1 MSEFDKLNKEV
12 QDGMQGKNESIPIGM
27 PRLGRYANWRKRIF
41 TLLFSSTGAGKS
53 SLADDMMLNAAEW
66 CMQNT
71 KATGRKIKFILF
83 SMERAKHYRIAKW
96 VSRKIFLDEGVSIPI
111 PKLLGWW
118 KEKLTPQEYELFERY
133 RDYVDVLLDE
143 YIDIY
148 EGPRS
153 GPDIYRI
160 CKEFFEKNGKYETD
174 PKNPYKRIYIP
185 HDPNLIVSIVLDH
198 GNLTKRT
205 KEYPT
210 KKQAVDFTCEVL
222 QGFRD
227 LEGASPLWIA
237 QVGRS
242 ISNPLRLKDTEA
254 ELTLDDVKESGDMG
268 DACDIALSLFDPV
281 KYKQTSKT
289 GYNPMDFLDKTNG
302 AKFFRSIQICKSSYG
317 EDDLRIP
324 LAFNG
329 FCGQFKELPRRDSL
343 SDTELYNLIEGVKSK
358 SYFLEIVNNKQ

>member
-1 MSEFDKLNKEV
+1 MSDFDRLMQEIS
-12 QDGMQGKNESIPIGM
+12 DGMSGKNESIPIGL
-27 PRLGRYANWRKRIF
+27 PRLGKYANWRKRIF

-53 SLADDMMLNAAEW
+53 SLADDMILNACDW
-66 CMQNT
+66 CI
-71 KATGRKIKFILF
+71 KHPGGKKIKFHLF

-96 VSRKIFLDEGVSIPI
+96 VSRKIFLDEGIAIPI

-118 KEKLTPQEYELFERY
+118 KDKMTVKEYELVERY
-133 RDYVDVLLDE
+133 RDYINLLLTE

-148 EGPRS
+148 EGARS

-160 CKEFFEKNGKYETD
+160 MKEYFNETGKYEQISE
-174 PKNPYKRIYIP
+174 YKRIYVP
-185 HDPNLIVSIVLDH
+185 NDPNLIVVPILDH
-198 GNLTKRT
+198 GNLIRRT

-210 KKQAVDFTCEVL
+210 KKQAVDITCEFM

-242 ISNPLRLKDTEA
+242 ISNPIRLKDTEA

-289 GYNPMDFLDKTNG
+289 GYNPMEFLDKENG
-302 AKFFRSIQICKSSYG
+302 AKYFRSIQICKSSYG

-329 FCGQFKELPRRDSL
+329 FCGQFKELPRK
-343 SDTELYNLIEGVKSK
+343 DTVDDYQLKNLIESVKNRSF
-358 SYFLEIVNNKQ
+358 FLSEK

>member
-1 MSEFDKLNKEV
+1 MSEFDRLTREV
-12 QDGMQGKNESIPIGM
+12 EDGMHGKNESIPIGL
-27 PRLGRYANWRKRIF
+27 PRLGKYANWRKRIF
-41 TLLFSSTGAGKS
+41 ALLFSSTGAGKS
-53 SLADDMMLNAAEW
+53 SLADEFILNGADW
-66 CMQNT
+66 CIRNS
-71 KATGRKIKFILF
+71 KNTGRSMKFILF

-96 VSRKIFLDEGVSIPI
+96 VSRKVFMDEGIQIPI

-118 KEKLTPQEYELFERY
+118 NEKLTDKEFEIFIQY
-133 RDYVDVLLDE
+133 KDYIDLLLEE

-160 CKEFFEKNGKYETD
+160 CKEFFEANGRYETD

-185 HDPNLIVSIVLDH
+185 NDPNLIVAIVIDH

-210 KKQAVDFTCEVL
+210 KKQAVDFLCEIM

-227 LEGASPLWIA
+227 LEGATILWIA

-281 KYKQTSKT
+281 KYKQGSKT
-289 GYNPMDFLDKTNG
+289 GYNPLDLLDKSTG
-302 AKFFRSIQICKSSYG
+302 AKYFRSVQICKSSYG

-329 FCGQFKELPRRDSL
+329 FCGQFKELPKRDGL
-343 SDTELYNLIEGVKSK
+343 SDMELYNLTESVKNRGF
-358 SYFLEIVNNKQ
+358 FLEEKINK

>member
-1 MSEFDKLNKEV
+1 MSEFDRLQKEV
-12 QDGMQGKNESIPIGM
+12 EDGMDGKNESIPIGL

-53 SLADDMMLNAAEW
+53 GLADDMILNACDW
-66 CMQNT
+66 CIKNP
-71 KATGRKIKFILF
+71 AAGRRIKFILF
-83 SMERAKHYRIAKW
+83 SMERSKHYRIAKW
-96 VSRKIFLDEGVSIPI
+96 VSRKIFMDEGIVIPI

-118 KEKLTPQEYELFERY
+118 KEKLDAKEYELFTRY
-133 RDYVDVLLDE
+133 KDYIDLLLDE

-153 GPDIYRI
+153 GPDMYRI
-160 CKEFFEKNGKYETD
+160 MKQFFAANGKYVDLNEF
-174 PKNPYKRIYIP
+174 KKIYVP
-185 HDPNLIVSIVLDH
+185 DDPNLIVAPVIDH
-198 GNLTKRT
+198 GNLTRRT
-205 KEYPT
+205 KEFPT
-210 KKQAVDFTCEVL
+210 KKQAVDITCEFM

-242 ISNPLRLKDTEA
+242 ISNPLRLKSDEA

-268 DACDIALSLFDPV
+268 DACDIALSLFDPL
-281 KYKQTSKT
+281 KYKQGSRT
-289 GYNPMDFLDKTNG
+289 GYNPVDFLDKETG
-302 AKFFRSIQICKSSYG
+302 SKYFRSVQICKSSYG

-329 FCGQFKELPRRDSL
+329 FCGQFRELPRRDLLGDTSYLSL
-343 SDTELYNLIEGVKSK
+343 AESVRNKSF
-358 SYFLEIVNNKQ
+358 FLEAEKL

>member
-1 MSEFDKLNKEV
+1 MNEFERLLQEV
-12 QDGMQGKNESIPIGM
+12 TDGIEGKNESIPIGL
-27 PRLGRYANWRKRIF
+27 PRLGKYANWRKRIF

-53 SLADDMMLNAAEW
+53 SLADDMILNACEW
-66 CMQNT
+66 CIKNS
-71 KATGRKIKFILF
+71 KSTGRKIKFILF

-96 VSRKIFLDEGVSIPI
+96 ISRKIFIDKGLVIPV

-118 KEKLTPQEYELFERY
+118 SEKLSPCEFEIFNMY
-133 RDYVDVLLDE
+133 KDYVDMLLTD

-148 EGPRS
+148 EGARS
-153 GPDIYRI
+153 SSDIYRI
-160 CKEFFEKNGKYETD
+160 LKEYFEKNGEYTTHPD
-174 PKNPYKRIYIP
+174 NPYKKIYIP
-185 HDPNLIVSIVLDH
+185 HDPNVIVVPVIDH

-205 KEYPT
+205 KDYPT
-210 KKQAVDFTCEVL
+210 KKQAVDNLCEL
-222 QGFRD
+222 MQGFRD
-227 LEGASPLWIA
+227 LEGASPFWIA

-281 KYKQTSKT
+281 KYKQGSKT
-289 GYNPMDFLDKTNG
+289 GYNPMEFLDKNNG
-302 AKFFRSIQICKSSYG
+302 AKYFRSIQICKSSYG

-329 FCGQFKELPRRDSL
+329 FCGQFKELPKRDSL
-343 SDTELYNLIEGVKSK
+343 SDGALHSLIESVKDRSF
-358 SYFLEIVNNKQ
+358 FLSEK

>member
-1 MSEFDKLNKEV
+1 MSEFDKLTQEV
-12 QDGMQGKNESIPIGM
+12 SDGMQGKNEAIPIGL
-27 PRLGRYANWRKRIF
+27 PRLGKYANWRKRIF

-53 SLADDMMLNAAEW
+53 SLADDMILNACEW
-66 CMQNT
+66 CIKNS
-71 KATGRKIKFILF
+71 KSTGRKIKFILF

-96 VSRKIFLDEGVSIPI
+96 VSRRIFLDEGVVIPI

-118 KEKLTPQEYELFERY
+118 NEKLTDQEFELFSRY
-133 RDYVDVLLDE
+133 KDYVEALLED

-148 EGPRS
+148 EGARTS
-153 GPDIYRI
+153 QDIYRI
-160 CKEFFEKNGKYETD
+160 LKGYFERNGEYKVHPD
-174 PKNPYKRIYIP
+174 NPYKKIYIP
-185 HDPNLIVSIVLDH
+185 DDPNIIVVPVIDH

-210 KKQAVDFTCEVL
+210 KKQAVDNLCEL
-222 QGFRD
+222 MQGFRD
-227 LEGASPLWIA
+227 LEGASPFWIA

-242 ISNPLRLKDTEA
+242 ISNPMRLKDTEA

-281 KYKQTSKT
+281 KYKQGSKT
-289 GYNPMDFLDKTNG
+289 GYNPMEFLDKTNG
-302 AKFFRSIQICKSSYG
+302 AKYFRSIQICKSSYG

-343 SDTELYNLIEGVKSK
+343 SDGALHSLVESVKDRSF
-358 SYFLEIVNNKQ
+358 FLQQP